1 METNYW
7 FIFFWSILLVSL
19 SKHTFSCVLDII
31 FLKVSKVVVY
41 TDSAIVFYRKQ
52 HTVETRLVRSHI
64 MSTDTKCSTF
74 HHNIVTVVC
83 SFNFPAPKH
92 IFICKIFTFTE
103 PLCYEFWKFMYICW
117 TLLKN
122 IYRYVFIQIIF
133 ANTLYFLP
141 CCSGHNLIKNL
152 SLILVQLLVFL
163 YLPQYSVRKN
173 IEKTII
179 IRYYDK
185 GIVFLYLLAIFVKMD
200 KSASMCVLRYPTN
213 G

>member
-1 METNYW
+1 M
-7 FIFFWSILLVSL
+7 LVSL

-52 HTVETRLVRSHI
+52 QTVETRLVRSHI

-83 SFNFPAPKH
+83 SFNIPAPKH

-122 IYRYVFIQIIF
+122 IYRYVFIQIFFFLLTHYIF
-133 ANTLYFLP
+133 
-141 CCSGHNLIKNL
+141 CHVVQVIIL
-152 SLILVQLLVFL
+152 SKIYLL
-163 YLPQYSVRKN
+163 YLSSYLCFYIYHN
-173 IEKTII
+173 IQWEKIL
-179 IRYYDK
+179 K
-185 GIVFLYLLAIFVKMD
+185 KQ
-200 KSASMCVLRYPTN
+200 
-213 G
+213 